1 MQKPVQE
8 HILRVNNYSTPVP
21 LNEAWVKFIE
31 RFEPYHWFVT
41 LTFKD
46 DVTNARANKQFAR
59 FMRGM
64 NEALYG
70 RRYREKGLGLPY
82 VNARERQKRGTPHF
96 HTLIGGDV
104 WKLRRMTYKELWEGW
119 DGKKFTRNGMARVLP
134 HDRERGARMYVSKY
148 VLKGGEIDVNIPP
161 YMYSLYG
168 LSKDVN
174 QSFNFLE
181 SKRLSLIN

>member
-1 MQKPVQE
+1 LE
-8 HILRVNNYSTPVP
+8 SHSHHNLIELY
-21 LNEAWVKFIE
+21 EGWVGFIE

-46 DVTNARANKQFAR
+46 DVTNVRANKQFAR
-59 FMRGM
+59 FMRRL

-104 WKLRRMTYKELWEGW
+104 WKLRRMIYKELWEGW
-119 DGKKFTRNGMARVLP
+119 NGKIFTRNGMARVLP
-134 HDRERGARMYVSKY
+134 YDREQGARMYVSKY

-168 LSKDVN
+168 LSEDVN